1 MKSMKNKI
9 WIRNTN
15 KIDIEI
21 ELQVKN
27 SINYLIEDTLIVY
40 NYFAPYDSVIDFRWD
55 IAGKVYDE
63 ISK

>member
-27 SINYLIEDTLIVY
+27 SINYLIEDTLVY
-40 NYFAPYDSVIDFRWD
+40 NDFAPYDSVIDFRWD